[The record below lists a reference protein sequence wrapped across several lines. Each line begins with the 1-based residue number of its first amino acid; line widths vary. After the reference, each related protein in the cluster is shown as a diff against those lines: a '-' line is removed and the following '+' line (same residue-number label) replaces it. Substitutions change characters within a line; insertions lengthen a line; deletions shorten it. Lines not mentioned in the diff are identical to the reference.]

1 MSNSYWDRTLGRRLT
16 RRRALAATGASAA
29 AAAFLAACGGG
40 DDDDDGEG
48 GGDSGGATS
57 GTTET
62 PKVGGNF
69 IWQGY
74 GDPGGGLE
82 LIKIRNAG
90 VNQLASLTHDPL
102 LYFAYGRPGY
112 PGIGTEVLPMLAT
125 ALPEISPDKLRF
137 TFKLHPN
144 AKFSD
149 GKALTSE
156 DVKWTFDTLGTAQES
171 AWRTATE
178 FNWIEATEAP
188 DPTTF
193 VVKANKINADALQSL
208 ALKNQAGILHRQHH
222 ESGAAEKSLLGSG
235 PYQFVEYQPP
245 LITKYKRNPNYWAA
259 DRAGYFETIDRLGT
273 SDQEKK
279 VADIIA
285 KQTHLTYWFD
295 TEVRE
300 RIKSQRKDL
309 QIWQYPGPDARQIY
323 IRNDVAPFSDK
334 RVRHALS
341 MSYDRKLAIQNIH
354 GSESKADQQL
364 GIPGE
369 AWEFREPKDL
379 PRKDLYEL
387 NVAEAKKLLQAA
399 GVTLPL
405 KTVCPTWNATV
416 VGQKYV
422 DEIVLITTQMRNHG
436 IADITLQEETFGQF
450 SPRFTGSYDTIHW
463 GPNVTTALP
472 DLGINIYSKY
482 FSPPEGVKSPT
493 LNLTYVNKPE
503 INSLVTK
510 QLQEFDRKARLQVF
524 RQLEDVLCEEMC
536 HTSGVTFT
544 LAYLADPKIKGAQMP
559 RDAYNGSSAWLRFW
573 WMGA

>member
-1 MSNSYWDRTLGRRLT
+1 MQENYWTKILGRRVS
-16 RRRALAATGASAA
+16 RRRALAATGATAA
-29 AAAFLAACGGG
+29 SAAFLAACGGG
-40 DDDDDGEG
+40 DDDGGEPG
-48 GGDSGGATS
+48 GSTGGATE
-57 GTTET
+57 TT
-62 PKVGGNF
+62 PRVGGHLV
-69 IWQGY
+69 WQGY

-82 LIKIRNAG
+82 LIKIANAG
-90 VNQLASLTHDPL
+90 VNQMASLTHDPL
-102 LYFAYGRPGY
+102 LYFAYGRVGY

-125 ALPEISPDKLRF
+125 ALPEISPDKLQF

-144 AKFSD
+144 AKFQD
-149 GKALTSE
+149 GKPLTSE
-156 DVKWTFDTLGTAQES
+156 DVKWTFDTLAFADES
-171 AWRTATE
+171 AWKTRTE
-178 FNWIEATEAP
+178 FNWLDRFEAP

-193 VVKANKINADALQSL
+193 VVKAKRLNADALQSL

-222 ESGAAEKSLLGSG
+222 ESGEAEKSFLGSG
-235 PYQFVEYQPP
+235 PYKFVEYQPP
-245 LITKYKRNPNYWAA
+245 LIMKYRRDPNYWAA
-259 DRAGYFETIDRLGT
+259 DRAGFFESIDRLGT

-285 KQTHLTYWFD
+285 GQTHLTYWFD

-300 RIKSQRKDL
+300 RIKAQRKDL

-364 GIPGE
+364 GIPGV

-379 PRKDLYEL
+379 PRADLYEL
-387 NVAEAKKLLQAA
+387 NIAEAKKLLEAA
-399 GVTLPL
+399 GVSLPL

-450 SPRFTGSYDTIHW
+450 APRLSGAYDTIMW
-463 GPNVTTALP
+463 GPNVTSTLP
-472 DLGINIYSKY
+472 DLGIAIFSKY
-482 FSPPEGVKSPT
+482 WSPPEGVKAPT
-493 LNLTYVNKPE
+493 LNLSHVNKPE
-503 INSLVTK
+503 INDLVTK
-510 QLQEFDRKARLQVF
+510 QLEEFDRSRRLQVF

-544 LAYLADPKIKGAQMP
+544 LAYMADPKLKNAQMP

-573 WMGA
+573 YMGA

>member
-1 MSNSYWDRTLGRRLT
+1 MNESYWNKIGGKRIS
-16 RRRALAATGASAA
+16 RRRALAATGGAAA
-29 AAAFLAACGGG
+29 AAAFLAACGS
-40 DDDDDGEG
+40 DDDDDGDADG
-48 GGDSGGATS
+48 GTSGATDQ
-57 GTTET
+57 GK
-62 PKVGGNF
+62 PAVGGHF

-82 LIKIRNAG
+82 LIKIANAG
-90 VNQLASLTHDPL
+90 VNQMASLTHDPL

-125 ALPEISPDKLRF
+125 ALPEITPDKLRF

-156 DVKWTFDTLGTAQES
+156 DVKWTFDTLGKAPES
-171 AWRTATE
+171 AWRTRTE
-178 FNWIEATEAP
+178 FNWIDSVEAP
-188 DPTTF
+188 DATTF
-193 VVKANKINADALQSL
+193 VVKANKINADAIQSL

-235 PYQFVEYQPP
+235 PYQFVEYQAP
-245 LITKYKRNPNYWAA
+245 LIMKYKRNPNYWAS
-259 DRAGYFETIDRLGT
+259 DRAGFFETIDRLGT

-300 RIKSQRKDL
+300 RIKAQRKDL

-364 GIPGE
+364 GIPGV

-387 NVAEAKKLLQAA
+387 NVAEAKKLLAA
-399 GVTLPL
+399 ANVTLPMKYNL
-405 KTVCPTWNATV
+405 PTWNATV

-436 IADITLQEETFGQF
+436 IADFTLQEETFGQF
-450 SPRFTGSYDTIHW
+450 APRLSGGYDHLMW
-463 GPNVTTALP
+463 GPNVTSTLP

-482 FSPPEGVKSPT
+482 FSPPEGVKAPT
-493 LNLTYVNKPE
+493 LNITYVNKPE
-503 INSLVTK
+503 INTLVTK
-510 QLQEFDRKARLQVF
+510 QLEEFDRKARLQVF

-544 LAYLADPKIKGAQMP
+544 LAYMADPKIKGAQMP

>member
-1 MSNSYWDRTLGRRLT
+1 MSNSYWDGVLGKRVT
-16 RRRALAATGASAA
+16 RRRALAATGSSAA
-29 AAAFLAACGGG
+29 AAAFLAACGG
-40 DDDDDGEG
+40 DDDDGG
-48 GGDSGGATS
+48 GGDGDGGTSGG
-57 GTTET
+57 TTD
-62 PKVGGNF
+62 PGKPSVGGNF

-102 LYFAYGRPGY
+102 LYFAYGRPGN
-112 PGIGTEVLPMLAT
+112 PGIGTDVLPMLAT

-156 DVKWTFDTLGTAQES
+156 DVKWTFETLGTGAES
-171 AWRTATE
+171 AWKTATE
-178 FNWIEATEAP
+178 FNWIDGVEAP

-245 LITKYKRNPNYWAA
+245 LVTKYKRNPNYWAA
-259 DRAGYFETIDRLGT
+259 DRAGFFDTIDRLGT

-300 RIKSQRKDL
+300 RIKGQRKDL

-323 IRNDVAPFSDK
+323 IRNDVAPFNDK

-341 MSYDRKLAIQNIH
+341 MSYDRQLAITNIH

-364 GIPGE
+364 GIPGS

-379 PRKDLYEL
+379 PR
-387 NVAEAKKLLQAA
+387 A
-399 GVTLPL
+399 
-405 KTVCPTWNATV
+405 
-416 VGQKYV
+416 
-422 DEIVLITTQMRNHG
+422 
-436 IADITLQEETFGQF
+436 
-450 SPRFTGSYDTIHW
+450 
-463 GPNVTTALP
+463 
-472 DLGINIYSKY
+472 
-482 FSPPEGVKSPT
+482 
-493 LNLTYVNKPE
+493 
-503 INSLVTK
+503 
-510 QLQEFDRKARLQVF
+510 
-524 RQLEDVLCEEMC
+524 
-536 HTSGVTFT
+536 
-544 LAYLADPKIKGAQMP
+544 
-559 RDAYNGSSAWLRFW
+559 
-573 WMGA
+573 